1 MLRKLQCYTLVGRM
15 QRKKYKVE
23 DIIRKAGDFSDAVL
37 GEIEAEQEQESRDE
51 GKNVRI

>member
-1 MLRKLQCYTLVGRM
+1 M

-37 GEIEAEQEQESRDE
+37 GAIEAEHKSKEVMMKE
-51 GKNVRI
+51 KT